1 MSTYRDGLPHVPW
14 RLRHRP
20 IERGYPVPWFVCQ
33 VDGRYDFRIVDAR
46 KFQPAVERRL
56 CWLCGLPLQSRL
68 AFTIGPMCVINRT
81 ISEPPSHQSCAEFAL
96 IACPFLT
103 QQEVRRRETDLPPD
117 ARPPAGFGI
126 MRQPGAAC
134 LWITKSYRLMRE
146 NDGRVLFR
154 IGDPIAV
161 SWWREGRAATRAEV
175 LQSIESGYPI
185 LLEAAQQDGDAAVRD
200 LEAARERA
208 MGLLPVEDV

>member
-1 MSTYRDGLPHVPW
+1 MSTYRDGLPPVPW

-20 IERGYPVPWFVCQ
+20 IERGYPVPWFVAQ

-46 KFQPAVERRL
+46 KFQPAVEQRL

-68 AFTIGPMCVINRT
+68 AFVIGPMCVINRT
-81 ISEPPSHQSCAEFAL
+81 ISEPPSHQSCAEFA
-96 IACPFLT
+96 IVACPFLT

-134 LWITKSYRLMRE
+134 LWITKSYRLMHE
-146 NDGRVLFR
+146 SDGRVLFR
-154 IGDPIAV
+154 IGDPISV
-161 SWWREGRAATRAEV
+161 SWWREGRPATRTEV

-185 LLEAAQQDGDAAVRD
+185 LLEAAQQDGAEAVRD

-208 MGLLPVEDV
+208 MGLLPVEEV